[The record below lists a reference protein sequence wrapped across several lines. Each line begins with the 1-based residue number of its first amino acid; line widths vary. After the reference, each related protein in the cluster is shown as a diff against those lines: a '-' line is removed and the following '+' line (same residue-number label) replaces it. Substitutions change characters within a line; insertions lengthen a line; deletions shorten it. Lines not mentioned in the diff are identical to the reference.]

1 MWGRSVNL
9 DVIEQVLRDYDA
21 LRLPETDPE
30 LEAVSTAILIED
42 VFGVV
47 LSDGE
52 IDGALLGD
60 RSALAAFVARRLEA
74 P

>member
-1 MWGRSVNL
+1 MTSVNR
-9 DVIEQVLRDYDA
+9 DAIEQVLRDYDA

-47 LSDGE
+47 LSDAE
-52 IDGALLGD
+52 IDAAVLAD
-60 RSALAAFVARRLEA
+60 RSAVTALVARLLEST
-74 P
+74 